1 MSPRAPITTGIVS
14 VVMPHILI
22 VSISWSLYFESF
34 SVIFNEVF
42 LSDSIV
48 MSTSLQVLFLWLLI
62 TISGLL
68 AAISLS
74 VCIQCMS
81 QSIVASS
88 FPITVPGSLDLPTS
102 RASKVELGARKIYT
116 L

>member
-1 MSPRAPITTGIVS
+1 M
-14 VVMPHILI
+14 
-22 VSISWSLYFESF
+22 
-34 SVIFNEVF
+34 IFNEVF

-48 MSTSLQVLFLWLLI
+48 MSTSLQVLFLWSLI

-68 AAISLS
+68 AAFSLS
-74 VCIQCMS
+74 VCICMS
-81 QSIVASS
+81 LSIVASS
-88 FPITVPGSLDLPTS
+88 FPVTVPGSLDLPTS